1 MRQKYEEFYFTTVME
16 NIAGVITKMAPL
28 CKPRNLDEII
38 SEFAYEFKSNE
49 NCVNNNEMYSIKF
62 ESNDSFNNWL
72 EDTLKSIQA
81 FRNLNLSQE
90 EVDHNISV
98 DDENRN
104 KYNFTSAYDKYDSE
118 SWKTDFID
126 LDACIGN
133 ILNAI
138 YFDIDHDDDCF
149 LCMNEGTDACRECYL
164 NPNFTNNIKYCLRP
178 YGREYTRG
186 CLYTCKKS
194 KIICCY
200 DCDKRDTC
208 SDVCNENESTCSL
221 MQSYKCEK
229 GDDDN
234 GCSID

>member
-1 MRQKYEEFYFTTVME
+1 MLP
-16 NIAGVITKMAPL
+16 I

-49 NCVNNNEMYSIKF
+49 NCVNNNEMYSIEF

-126 LDACIGN
+126 LDACIRN

-149 LCMNEGTDACRECYL
+149 LCMNEGTQ
-164 NPNFTNNIKYCLRP
+164 P
-178 YGREYTRG
+178 
-186 CLYTCKKS
+186 
-194 KIICCY
+194 
-200 DCDKRDTC
+200 
-208 SDVCNENESTCSL
+208 
-221 MQSYKCEK
+221 
-229 GDDDN
+229 
-234 GCSID
+234 